1 MYELNIVPGRLSLA
15 QLRRAYAEPC
25 RLNID
30 ESAWAAVDE
39 SVACVNR
46 IVDENR
52 TVYGINTGFGLL
64 ASTRIAREDLEK
76 LQRSIVLSH
85 AAGVGEAVDDATV
98 RLIMIL
104 KINSYITYLVFHFSE
119 RGIPW
124 QATE

>member
-76 LQRSIVLSH
+76 LQHCGRYVLGVPILFFRFRIGFAVGRQPLCDDRS
-85 AAGVGEAVDDATV
+85 
-98 RLIMIL
+98 
-104 KINSYITYLVFHFSE
+104 
-119 RGIPW
+119 
-124 QATE
+124 